1 MKFAINDSTSAINAN
16 DLPFKI
22 ISTLLISIFFLV
34 FNPFYALLF
43 SSLVSLFYKE
53 INFKIFSFL
62 FALSFAL
69 LFTNRDLKSTYD
81 ASDVAMYVTRY
92 AYDIG
97 FIDSL
102 INFDIEPFW
111 IIYTKFLSI
120 IFNGD
125 MDLFVLFNHFLL
137 FLLLAIIARKISKKN
152 YIITLFCLVF
162 FNLAVLL
169 GIHQVWRNTFA
180 ILLIFI
186 GVYSTRSKFLIYTA
200 PLVHSV
206 TLPLLVIARK
216 IDYKVIIFSILVL
229 VIMNEYILLKIDNY
243 QEMEGD
249 YFGFKLFFIV
259 SVIMIAILKFLNL
272 VKLNQIENR
281 ILVAFAFFAFLP
293 IFFEFQAVYSIIL
306 SRMSNIFYLF
316 TSIIVAKLI
325 IQSNI
330 ISAIFIVV
338 YSIYRFGFTF
348 NNPVVFSHF
357 EILGDGRPVYI
368 YNGILMLI
376 KGYDPNRWSDFV
388 YANFWKLLTQQY

>member
-97 FIDSL
+97 FFDKL
-102 INFDIEPFW
+102 NNFDIEPFW

-152 YIITLFCLVF
+152 YVITLFCLVF

-200 PLVHSV
+200 PLVHSA

-229 VIMNEYILLKIDNY
+229 VIMNEYI
-243 QEMEGD
+243 
-249 YFGFKLFFIV
+249 
-259 SVIMIAILKFLNL
+259 
-272 VKLNQIENR
+272 
-281 ILVAFAFFAFLP
+281 
-293 IFFEFQAVYSIIL
+293 
-306 SRMSNIFYLF
+306 
-316 TSIIVAKLI
+316 
-325 IQSNI
+325 
-330 ISAIFIVV
+330 
-338 YSIYRFGFTF
+338 
-348 NNPVVFSHF
+348 
-357 EILGDGRPVYI
+357 
-368 YNGILMLI
+368 
-376 KGYDPNRWSDFV
+376 
-388 YANFWKLLTQQY
+388 